1 MRSTRFE
8 YFIRP
13 DLCAAEGR
21 PISPGTGFYRAV
33 GAGHHTIAPAPRA
46 TNRLGRRPHA
56 APSSPGN
63 DLDMM
68 THNNQGAAMIKL
80 MSRVLGLTAARA
92 VLPAMAGEKI
102 VVVERPVGETTV
114 DLGAKGDSVGDLL
127 VFANKVY
134 DAGNKTELGSDQ
146 GYCVRTVVGKSWECI
161 WTLMLKSGQITVE
174 GPFLDA
180 GDSLMAVT
188 GGTGKYAGAKGSMK
202 LHPRDATPT
211 GYDFT
216 YDLL

>member
-1 MRSTRFE
+1 M
-8 YFIRP
+8 
-13 DLCAAEGR
+13 LAL
-21 PISPGTGFYRAV
+21 
-33 GAGHHTIAPAPRA
+33 A
-46 TNRLGRRPHA
+46 TA
-56 APSSPGN
+56 F
-63 DLDMM
+63 
-68 THNNQGAAMIKL
+68 
-80 MSRVLGLTAARA
+80 LT
-92 VLPAMAGEKI
+92 LPAFAKEQI

-134 DAGNKTELGSDQ
+134 DAANKTQVGTDQ
-146 GYCVRTVVGKSWECI
+146 GYCVRTIVGKSWECF
-161 WTLMLKSGQITVE
+161 WTLTLAAGQITVE
-174 GPFLDA
+174 GPFLDT
-180 GDSLMAVT
+180 GDSLMVVT